1 MFALTEGTVREA
13 IGLAG
18 GSERLY
24 SAVSTDTRTLTPG
37 SLFVALGGDRFD
49 GHDFLASARAA
60 GAVAAIVRIG
70 TSPVEGLLL
79 HQGADPLR
87 AYGLLAR
94 ARRRTLPG
102 PVIAVTGTNGKT
114 STKEMVAAVLRTRYR
129 THATRANLNNL
140 VGVPQTILAAA
151 PDVEALV
158 IEAGASRPGEIARY
172 REIIEPSLAIVTNA
186 VAAHLVGFGSLQ
198 TVMDEKLSLT
208 RQVPLVLVGLE
219 PGGLAEGAR
228 ALGAETVLTVG
239 LRGADLSPEAVTVG
253 PDGHP
258 TVTVDGRSFVLP
270 LLGRHQAANA
280 LFAWGV
286 ARLLGLDLDAAARAL
301 EQVRIP
307 GGRVEILRVGGLTI
321 INDSYN
327 ANPQSF
333 RAAIEVARQLRGTRR
348 LVFVAGTMLELGADQ
363 ARLHHEVAEQ
373 LVALGPDILAVVGE
387 FVPALAPWAAE
398 LGDRLV
404 TAADVPALGALLA
417 ERLRGDE
424 LVVLKASRGVAL
436 ERILPAITGP
446 AAPSAEV

>member
-1 MFALTEGTVREA
+1 MFALTERTVREA

-24 SAVSTDTRTLTPG
+24 SAVSTDTRTLTAG
-37 SLFVALGGDRFD
+37 SLFVALDGDRFD

-60 GAVAAIVRIG
+60 GAVAAIVRTG

-79 HQGADPLR
+79 HQVADPLR

-172 REIIEPSLAIVTNA
+172 REIIEPLLAIVTNA
-186 VAAHLVGFGSLQ
+186 VAGHLVGFGSLQ
-198 TVMDEKLSLT
+198 TVLDEKLSLT

-219 PGGLAEGAR
+219 PEGLAEGAR

>member
-1 MFALTEGTVREA
+1 MFALTERTVREA

-24 SAVSTDTRTLTPG
+24 SAVSTDTRTLTAG
-37 SLFVALGGDRFD
+37 SLFVALDGDRFD

-60 GAVAAIVRIG
+60 GAVAAIVRTG

-79 HQGADPLR
+79 HQVADPLR

-186 VAAHLVGFGSLQ
+186 VAGHLVGFGSLQ
-198 TVMDEKLSLT
+198 TVLDEKLSLT

-219 PGGLAEGAR
+219 PEGLAEGAR

>member
-1 MFALTEGTVREA
+1 MFALTERTVREA

-24 SAVSTDTRTLTPG
+24 SAVSTDTRTLTAG
-37 SLFVALGGDRFD
+37 SLFVALDGDRFD
-49 GHDFLASARAA
+49 GHDFLASARAT
-60 GAVAAIVRIG
+60 GAVAAIVRTG

-79 HQGADPLR
+79 HQVADPLR

-186 VAAHLVGFGSLQ
+186 VAGHLVGFGSLQ
-198 TVMDEKLSLT
+198 TVLDEKLSLT

-219 PGGLAEGAR
+219 PEGLAEGAR

-404 TAADVPALGALLA
+404 TAADLPALGALLA

>member
-1 MFALTEGTVREA
+1 MFALTERTVREA

-24 SAVSTDTRTLTPG
+24 SAVSTDTRTLTAG
-37 SLFVALGGDRFD
+37 SLFVALDGDRFD
-49 GHDFLASARAA
+49 GHDFLASARAT
-60 GAVAAIVRIG
+60 GAVAAIVRTG

-79 HQGADPLR
+79 HQVADPLR

-198 TVMDEKLSLT
+198 TVLDEKLSLT

-219 PGGLAEGAR
+219 PEGLAEGAR

-348 LVFVAGTMLELGADQ
+348 LVFVAGTMLELGANQ

-436 ERILPAITGP
+436 ERILPAITGR

>member
-1 MFALTEGTVREA
+1 MFALTERTVREA

-24 SAVSTDTRTLTPG
+24 SAVSTDTRTLTAG
-37 SLFVALGGDRFD
+37 SLFVALDGDRFD
-49 GHDFLASARAA
+49 GHDFLASARAT
-60 GAVAAIVRIG
+60 GAVAAIVRTG

-79 HQGADPLR
+79 HQVADPLR

-151 PDVEALV
+151 PDVDALV

-219 PGGLAEGAR
+219 PGGLAQGAR

>member
-1 MFALTEGTVREA
+1 
-13 IGLAG
+13 
-18 GSERLY
+18 
-24 SAVSTDTRTLTPG
+24 
-37 SLFVALGGDRFD
+37 
-49 GHDFLASARAA
+49 
-60 GAVAAIVRIG
+60 
-70 TSPVEGLLL
+70 
-79 HQGADPLR
+79 
-87 AYGLLAR
+87 
-94 ARRRTLPG
+94 
-102 PVIAVTGTNGKT
+102 
-114 STKEMVAAVLRTRYR
+114 
-129 THATRANLNNL
+129 
-140 VGVPQTILAAA
+140 
-151 PDVEALV
+151 
-158 IEAGASRPGEIARY
+158 
-172 REIIEPSLAIVTNA
+172 
-186 VAAHLVGFGSLQ
+186 
-198 TVMDEKLSLT
+198 
-208 RQVPLVLVGLE
+208 
-219 PGGLAEGAR
+219 
-228 ALGAETVLTVG
+228 